1 MKYEVETTESF
12 LKDLKKLSK
21 NYPSIKDDLNELK
34 ETLEKNPCEGT
45 PIGKNIYKIR
55 LAIESKGKGKS
66 GGARVITFL
75 YAIKKTLY
83 LLAIYDKSEMESIKD
98 NEIKERLAFLS

>member
-1 MKYEVETTESF
+1 MSCRIETTESF
-12 LKDLKKLSK
+12 LKDLKRLAKK
-21 NYPSIKDDLNELK
+21 YPSIKNDLKELK

-45 PIGKNIYKIR
+45 LIGENIYKIR

-75 YAIKKTLY
+75 YAIKKVLY
-83 LLAIYDKSEMESIKD
+83 LLAIYDKSDMENIRDS
-98 NEIKERLAFLS
+98 EIKERLSILL